1 MKAVV
6 MEIHKDYC
14 IVMTE
19 DGQFLKQ
26 RVPAGAFEIGDEI
39 IVERKYSYE
48 PKVSRV
54 VRFAVAAAVMVV
66 LALGVVLGVRYFRQY
81 YPVGDIAMVAE
92 ERAMEKAVAEE
103 DTREEV
109 FMKEAEAEVEE
120 ALPEEAT
127 EETALAMEAE
137 QEEIIIYESK
147 SVYSLEEG
155 TTVRE
160 HIEDI
165 IFSYKVSGERNLSVR
180 LKNGSSANVFNGTFT
195 LIMLLSDGSV
205 ARTTTILLEGFE
217 PGEIHEESFS
227 LEAGEAEFKLEVT
240 ESVN

>member
-19 DGQFLKQ
+19 DGQFLRQ
-26 RVPAGAFEIGDEI
+26 EIPAGRLEIGDEI
-39 IVERKYSYE
+39 VIEKEYYYERRASWVKSFAIAA
-48 PKVSRV
+48 SV
-54 VRFAVAAAVMVV
+54 VVVVAVGSVF
-66 LALGVVLGVRYFRQY
+66 GVRYLKQY
-81 YPVGDIAMVAE
+81 YPAGDIAMVAE
-92 ERAMEKAVAEE
+92 EKAVAEE
-103 DTREEV
+103 ATREEV
-109 FMKEAEAEVEE
+109 LMEEE
-120 ALPEEAT
+120 ALPT
-127 EETALAMEAE
+127 EEGTEEPALAMEAE
-137 QEEIIIYESK
+137 QEETIIYKSK

-180 LKNGSSANVFNGTFT
+180 LKNGSSTNVFNGTFT

-227 LEAGEAEFKLEVT
+227 LEAGEAEFRLEVT
-240 ESVN
+240 ESIN